1 MSRAAP
7 AARVLVV
14 DDEEDLRVLVSRLLR
29 DNGYEVQE
37 AADGEEALTRIEAER
52 PQLLVLDLVMPR
64 LDGWG
69 VLARLAAQ
77 PEPLPVV
84 VLTARGDYDSF
95 ARAVREGAAGYV
107 FKPFRFHELTVTC
120 DGVLRAQRAGPAA
133 ADDRRRDRRRV
144 VTAEVTVLSAGDA
157 QPMAGELADLSSR
170 GARVH
175 LRTRLEHGTR
185 VRVVLPVAMGDAPE
199 LSAVVQWSEHVPQGF
214 AHGLLF
220 AELTLASHRKLSDL
234 LVPTA

>member
-1 MSRAAP
+1 VSGAAP

-14 DDEEDLRVLVSRLLR
+14 DDEEDLRALVSRLLR
-29 DNGYEVQE
+29 DRGYEVQE
-37 AADGEEALTRIEAER
+37 AADGEEALARIEAER

-69 VLARLAAQ
+69 VLARLAASAGS
-77 PEPLPVV
+77 PPVV

-107 FKPFRFHELTVTC
+107 FKPFRSHELTATC
-120 DGVLRAQRAGPAA
+120 DGVLRAQRTGAA
-133 ADDRRRDRRRV
+133 AGDERRRHRRRV
-144 VTAEVTVLSAGDA
+144 VMAEVTVVAAGDA
-157 QPMAGELADLSSR
+157 SMTGELVDLSAY

-185 VRVVLPVAMGDAPE
+185 VRVVLPVALGDAPE
-199 LSAVVQWSEHVPQGF
+199 LDAVVQWSEHVPQGF
-214 AHGLLF
+214 AHGLRF
-220 AELTLASHRKLSDL
+220 ADLTLAAHRKLIDL
-234 LVPTA
+234 LGPAD